1 MNKRIRKKLMKRHG
15 FFHYSQY
22 REHVEFITFGIHKFG
37 KRFVDLCHD
46 KEEGYTRTLI
56 VVTKNRK
63 GKIIDMDIYRNCYPS
78 SISMGVNENG

>member
-37 KRFVDLCHD
+37 KRFVDLCHE
-46 KEEGYTRTLI
+46 KVEGYTRNLI